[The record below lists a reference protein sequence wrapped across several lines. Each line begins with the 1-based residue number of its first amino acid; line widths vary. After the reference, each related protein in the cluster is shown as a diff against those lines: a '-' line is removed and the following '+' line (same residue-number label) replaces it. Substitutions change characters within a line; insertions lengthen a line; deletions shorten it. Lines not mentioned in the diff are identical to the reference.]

1 MIAPDM
7 NRLFFVML
15 VFFLGGCGALSPSAS
30 QSEDAGRRLVGDSEG
45 FSAGGL
51 DADSVESNPADDE
64 DTAATDEPVKEIR
77 EIVALKERGWIYP
90 GVLKSHDMDFTEA
103 QEAFEMYRLR
113 EDGVIKIAMSV

>member
-30 QSEDAGRRLVGDSEG
+30 QSEDTGRRLVGDSEG

-51 DADSVESNPADDE
+51 DADSVGRQLFSLICHG
-64 DTAATDEPVKEIR
+64 KSR
-77 EIVALKERGWIYP
+77 LK
-90 GVLKSHDMDFTEA
+90 
-103 QEAFEMYRLR
+103 
-113 EDGVIKIAMSV
+113 